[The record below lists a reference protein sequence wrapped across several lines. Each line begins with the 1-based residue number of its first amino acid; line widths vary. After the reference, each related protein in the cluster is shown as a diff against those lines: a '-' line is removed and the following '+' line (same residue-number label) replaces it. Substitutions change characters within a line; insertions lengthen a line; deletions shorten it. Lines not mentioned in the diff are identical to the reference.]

1 MKFEDLSFGTFKE
14 VEPNIME
21 IIIHEGETLDEEK
34 IAMIE
39 EGLLMKYSEPYCV
52 LVNRIY
58 TYHHTEG
65 SMARVAK
72 FKNAIAFAI
81 VVYNVTG
88 ETFAKMHKHF
98 QDNIEVF
105 QEKEKAVAWLRGKL
119 KEGKS

>member
-1 MKFEDLSFGTFKE
+1 MKLDELPFGTFQE

-21 IIIHEGETLDEEK
+21 VIVHEGETMDTEK
-34 IAMIE
+34 IARIE
-39 EGLLMKYSEPYCV
+39 EGLLEKYSGLYCL
-52 LVNRIY
+52 LVNRMH

-65 SMARVAK
+65 SMGRVAQM
-72 FKNAIAFAI
+72 KNCMAIAI